1 MTSNHRQKFL
11 KLPKADVHNHLHLGG
26 SQQKFR
32 HCYPN
37 ANLNF
42 PKSYDG
48 LSGMIDFIYNHLNTV
63 MLTKTDVINF
73 MEIAIE
79 SAIDDNV
86 TLLEASVDVGLIR
99 FFDKSAEN
107 LIEAVRVL
115 KEKYQSQ
122 IDFRP
127 DLGFNKDLDLDE
139 VYSNGVTCLESGEFN
154 GIDLY
159 GKEDDQ
165 DLQSFVRLYDMARDH
180 GLKTK
185 VHIGEFSDH
194 LSIEETIHLLHPD
207 ELQHG
212 INASSSKKTMDLIL
226 ENHLRLNVCPSSNIA
241 LGATKNLE
249 EHPMRILYDHGIHLT
264 INTDDLILFDA
275 TVTDEFTKLLDI
287 GIFTFEELDDIRE
300 NAFDPC
306 C

>member
-1 MTSNHRQKFL
+1 MTSNHKQTFL
-11 KLPKADVHNHLHLGG
+11 ELPKADVHNHLHLGG

-32 HCYPN
+32 RRYPD

-42 PKSYDG
+42 PKTYNG
-48 LSGMIDFIYNHLNTV
+48 LAGMIDFIYNHLNTV
-63 MLTKTDVINF
+63 MLTKADVVNF

-79 SAIDDNV
+79 SAIEDNV

-99 FFDKSAEN
+99 FFNNSVEE
-107 LIEAVRVL
+107 LIETVIIL
-115 KEKYQSQ
+115 KQKYLSQ

-127 DLGFNKDLDLDE
+127 DLGFNKDLDLEE
-139 VYSNGVTCLESGEFN
+139 VYTNGAQCIESGEFN

-159 GKEDDQ
+159 GKEDNQ
-165 DLQSFVRLYDMARDH
+165 DLRSFVRLYDMARDY

-194 LSIEETIHLLHPD
+194 SSIEDAIHLLHPN

-226 ENHLRLNVCPSSNIA
+226 ENSLRLNVCLSSNIA
-241 LGATKNLE
+241 LGAIKNIE
-249 EHPMRILYDHGIHLT
+249 EHPIRILYDYGIPLT

-275 TVTDEFTKLLDI
+275 TITDEFTKLMDLKM
-287 GIFTFEELDDIRE
+287 FSFEELNDIRE
-300 NAFDPC
+300 NAFKTYI
-306 C
+306 